1 MNMYAVVPGG
11 HVAEMDRN
19 GCLTVGLDDRSKQT
33 QLGRVRDLLLKT
45 LILKFPI
52 DDFSILSATPLR
64 GPLNI
69 LIGLAEKEIE
79 IMQLEFK
86 YSISV
91 LSLNSIFQLLS
102 KSLQRYKCDSRKK
115 ISTKVNKAIENWKK
129 MVNNR
134 NNIAVLQLHQ
144 QYI

>member
-1 MNMYAVVPGG
+1 MYAVVPGG
-11 HVAEMDRN
+11 HVAEMNRDGR
-19 GCLTVGLDDRSKQT
+19 LAVRLDDWSKQT

-102 KSLQRYKCDSRKK
+102 KSL
-115 ISTKVNKAIENWKK
+115 
-129 MVNNR
+129 
-134 NNIAVLQLHQ
+134 
-144 QYI
+144 